1 MKKSLRKPSKQV
13 FGKVSL
19 YTTENSGSGSCTN
32 VGSGTCSN
40 TGSGSCTG
48 KPAGS

>member
-32 VGSGTCSN
+32 SGNTKCSN
-40 TGSGSCTG
+40 TGSGTCTQQ
-48 KPAGS
+48 GS